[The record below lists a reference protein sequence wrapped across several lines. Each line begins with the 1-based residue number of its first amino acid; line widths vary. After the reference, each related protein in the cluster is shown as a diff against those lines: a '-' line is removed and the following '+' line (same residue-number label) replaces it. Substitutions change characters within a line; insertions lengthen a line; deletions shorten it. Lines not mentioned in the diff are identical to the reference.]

1 MLACFDKTCAMQVL
15 ASPIFNAFTQT
26 ARNHRVGRRSL
37 WSQDFVN
44 KLTTTA
50 SSLRSMDTRSPI
62 SLLPQPASTWFCAFL
77 QTQMTVDRA
86 TLLLLPSC
94 QSLFLWECYIC
105 FGSVLIGNATG
116 SQIWLGMQLL
126 NSSQQAE
133 LPLCALPAVAPEM

>member
-94 QSLFLWECYIC
+94 QSLFFGNVTSALAVCSLAMRLAPKFGWECIY
-105 FGSVLIGNATG
+105 LTPANK
-116 SQIWLGMQLL
+116 L
-126 NSSQQAE
+126 NCHFVHC
-133 LPLCALPAVAPEM
+133 LW